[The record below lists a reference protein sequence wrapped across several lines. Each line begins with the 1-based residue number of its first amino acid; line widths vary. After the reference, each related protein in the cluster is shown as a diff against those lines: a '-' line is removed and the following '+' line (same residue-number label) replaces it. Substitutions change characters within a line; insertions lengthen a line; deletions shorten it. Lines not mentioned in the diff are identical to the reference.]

1 MVAVELAQRAG
12 DLPVAL
18 SAGNVKGYQS
28 GRVINR
34 TTGKETK
41 MENELEIK
49 RVPFMGAELMA
60 ARDTDGQIWA
70 GVSYICNG
78 IGLNKNEKDRQVKNV
93 QTDRVL
99 KKGCVKFDAGVFDP
113 NNQTVAIKL
122 DFVPLWLAKIS
133 ITPTMEAGTPYLA
146 ERLEA
151 YQLQAKDI
159 LAAAFLPV
167 NSVPALDTLSPEL
180 RLLINLE
187 LKQKEQDKAIEAVN
201 QKVDGIR
208 DVVVLNP
215 NSWREECRRLLAK
228 VAQFRGGGGAY
239 QEVNAEVFQLVDER
253 ARVSLETRLT
263 NKRRRM
269 ADEGVCKSKR
279 DRLNK
284 VDVIADDA
292 KLVEIYIAIVKEM
305 AVKYGVSVGKGTE
318 QAR

>member
-1 MVAVELAQRAG
+1 
-12 DLPVAL
+12 
-18 SAGNVKGYQS
+18 
-28 GRVINR
+28 
-34 TTGKETK
+34 

-70 GVSYICNG
+70 GVRWMCDG
-78 IGLNKNEKDRQVKNV
+78 IGLSKGQMQNERTRIHNDK
-93 QTDRVL
+93 VL
-99 KKGCVKFDAGVFDP
+99 SQGERNLVLPTRGG
-113 NNQTVAIKL
+113 NQETLCLKL

-133 ITPTMEAGTPYLA
+133 ITPSMEDETPELADRLEQYQLRAKDTLA
-146 ERLEA
+146 E
-151 YQLQAKDI
+151 
-159 LAAAFLPV
+159 AFLPAAA
-167 NSVPALDTLSPEL
+167 NPNFTSLSPEL
-180 RLLINLE
+180 QMFKAIFDSVAKTE

-228 VAQFRGGGGAY
+228 VAQASGGGGAY

-279 DRLNK
+279 DKLNK

-292 KLVEIYIAIVKEM
+292 KLIEIYIAIVKEM
-305 AVKYGVSVGKGTE
+305 AVKYGVTIGKE
-318 QAR
+318 V

>member
-1 MVAVELAQRAG
+1 
-12 DLPVAL
+12 
-18 SAGNVKGYQS
+18 
-28 GRVINR
+28 
-34 TTGKETK
+34 

-70 GVSYICNG
+70 GVRWMCDG
-78 IGLNKNEKDRQVKNV
+78 IGLSKGQMQNERTRIHNDK
-93 QTDRVL
+93 VL
-99 KKGCVKFDAGVFDP
+99 SQGERNLVLPTRGG
-113 NNQTVAIKL
+113 NQETLCLKL

-133 ITPTMEAGTPYLA
+133 ITPSMEAETPELADRLEQYQLRAKDTLA
-146 ERLEA
+146 E
-151 YQLQAKDI
+151 
-159 LAAAFLPV
+159 AFLPAAA
-167 NSVPALDTLSPEL
+167 NPNITSLSPEL
-180 RLLINLE
+180 QMFKAIFDSVAKTE

-228 VAQFRGGGGAY
+228 VAQARGGGGAY

-279 DRLNK
+279 DKLNK

-292 KLVEIYIAIVKEM
+292 KLIEIYIAIVKEM
-305 AVKYGVSVGKGTE
+305 AVKYGVTIGKE
-318 QAR
+318 V

>member
-1 MVAVELAQRAG
+1 
-12 DLPVAL
+12 
-18 SAGNVKGYQS
+18 
-28 GRVINR
+28 
-34 TTGKETK
+34 

-70 GVSYICNG
+70 GVRWMCDG
-78 IGLNKNEKDRQVKNV
+78 IGLSKGQMQNERTRIHNDK
-93 QTDRVL
+93 VL
-99 KKGCVKFDAGVFDP
+99 SQGERNLVLPTRGG
-113 NNQTVAIKL
+113 NQETLCLKL

-133 ITPTMEAGTPYLA
+133 ITPSMEAETPELADRLEQYQLRAKDTLA
-146 ERLEA
+146 E
-151 YQLQAKDI
+151 
-159 LAAAFLPV
+159 AFLPAAA
-167 NSVPALDTLSPEL
+167 NPNFTSLSPEL
-180 RLLINLE
+180 QMFKAIFDSVAKTE
-187 LKQKEQDKAIEAVN
+187 LKQKEQDKAIEAVK

-208 DVVVLNP
+208 DVVVLSP
-215 NSWREECRRLLAK
+215 NSWREECRKLLAK
-228 VAQFRGGGGAY
+228 VAQARGGGGAY

-279 DRLNK
+279 DKLNK

-292 KLVEIYIAIVKEM
+292 KLIEIYIAIVKEM

>member
-1 MVAVELAQRAG
+1 
-12 DLPVAL
+12 
-18 SAGNVKGYQS
+18 
-28 GRVINR
+28 
-34 TTGKETK
+34 

-70 GVSYICNG
+70 GVRWMCDG
-78 IGLNKNEKDRQVKNV
+78 IGLSKGQMQNERTRIHNDK
-93 QTDRVL
+93 VL
-99 KKGCVKFDAGVFDP
+99 SQGERNLVLPTRGG
-113 NNQTVAIKL
+113 NQETLCLKL

-133 ITPTMEAGTPYLA
+133 ITPSMEAETPELADRLEQYQLRAKDTLA
-146 ERLEA
+146 E
-151 YQLQAKDI
+151 
-159 LAAAFLPV
+159 AFLPAAA
-167 NSVPALDTLSPEL
+167 NPNFTSLSPEL
-180 RLLINLE
+180 QMFKAIFDSVAKTE

-208 DVVVLNP
+208 DVVVLSP
-215 NSWREECRRLLAK
+215 NSWREECRKLLAK
-228 VAQFRGGGGAY
+228 VAQARGGGGAY

-279 DRLNK
+279 DKLNK

-292 KLVEIYIAIVKEM
+292 KLIEIYIAIVKEM
-305 AVKYGVSVGKGTE
+305 AVKCGVSVGKGTE

>member
-1 MVAVELAQRAG
+1 
-12 DLPVAL
+12 
-18 SAGNVKGYQS
+18 
-28 GRVINR
+28 
-34 TTGKETK
+34 

-60 ARDTDGQIWA
+60 ARDADGQIWA
-70 GVSYICNG
+70 GVRWMCAG
-78 IGLNKNEKDRQVKNV
+78 IGLNENQSRHERKRIQEDKVLSKGGSNLTLPTSGGAQNV
-93 QTDRVL
+93 L
-99 KKGCVKFDAGVFDP
+99 CL
-113 NNQTVAIKL
+113 KL

-133 ITPTMEAGTPYLA
+133 ITPTMEAETPYLA

-159 LAAAFLPV
+159 LAAAFLTV

-215 NSWREECRRLLAK
+215 NSWREECRKLLAK
-228 VAQFRGGGGAY
+228 VAQARGGGGAY

-279 DRLNK
+279 DKLNK
-284 VDVIADDA
+284 VDVIADDT
-292 KLVEIYIAIVKEM
+292 KLIEIYIAIVKEM

>member
-1 MVAVELAQRAG
+1 
-12 DLPVAL
+12 
-18 SAGNVKGYQS
+18 
-28 GRVINR
+28 
-34 TTGKETK
+34 

-70 GVSYICNG
+70 GVRWMCDG
-78 IGLNKNEKDRQVKNV
+78 IGLSKGQMQNERTRIHNDK
-93 QTDRVL
+93 VL
-99 KKGCVKFDAGVFDP
+99 SQGERNLVLPTRGG
-113 NNQTVAIKL
+113 NQETLCLKL

-133 ITPTMEAGTPYLA
+133 ITPSMEAETPELADRLEQYQLSVKDTLA
-146 ERLEA
+146 E
-151 YQLQAKDI
+151 
-159 LAAAFLPV
+159 AFLPAAA
-167 NSVPALDTLSPEL
+167 NPNFTSLSPEL
-180 RLLINLE
+180 QMFKAIFDSVAKTE

-228 VAQFRGGGGAY
+228 VAQARGGGGAY

-279 DRLNK
+279 DKLNK

-292 KLVEIYIAIVKEM
+292 KLIEIYIAIVKEM
-305 AVKYGVSVGKGTE
+305 AVKYGVTIGKE
-318 QAR
+318 V

>member
-1 MVAVELAQRAG
+1 
-12 DLPVAL
+12 
-18 SAGNVKGYQS
+18 
-28 GRVINR
+28 
-34 TTGKETK
+34 
-41 MENELEIK
+41 
-49 RVPFMGAELMA
+49 
-60 ARDTDGQIWA
+60 
-70 GVSYICNG
+70 
-78 IGLNKNEKDRQVKNV
+78 
-93 QTDRVL
+93 
-99 KKGCVKFDAGVFDP
+99 
-113 NNQTVAIKL
+113 
-122 DFVPLWLAKIS
+122 
-133 ITPTMEAGTPYLA
+133 
-146 ERLEA
+146 
-151 YQLQAKDI
+151 
-159 LAAAFLPV
+159 PV

-305 AVKYGVSVGKGTE
+305 AVKYGVTVGKE
-318 QAR
+318 V

>member
-1 MVAVELAQRAG
+1 
-12 DLPVAL
+12 
-18 SAGNVKGYQS
+18 
-28 GRVINR
+28 
-34 TTGKETK
+34 

-70 GVSYICNG
+70 GVRWMCDG
-78 IGLNKNEKDRQVKNV
+78 IGLSKGQMQNERTRIHNDK
-93 QTDRVL
+93 VL
-99 KKGCVKFDAGVFDP
+99 SQGERNLVLPTRGG
-113 NNQTVAIKL
+113 NQETLCLKL

-133 ITPTMEAGTPYLA
+133 ITPSMEAETPELADRLEQYQLRAKDTLA
-146 ERLEA
+146 E
-151 YQLQAKDI
+151 
-159 LAAAFLPV
+159 AFLPAAA
-167 NSVPALDTLSPEL
+167 NPNFTSLSPEL
-180 RLLINLE
+180 QMFKAIFDSVAKTE

-228 VAQFRGGGGAY
+228 VAQARGGGGAY

-279 DRLNK
+279 DKLNK

-292 KLVEIYIAIVKEM
+292 KLIEIYIAIVKEM
-305 AVKYGVSVGKGTE
+305 AVKCGVSVGKGTE

>member
-1 MVAVELAQRAG
+1 
-12 DLPVAL
+12 
-18 SAGNVKGYQS
+18 
-28 GRVINR
+28 
-34 TTGKETK
+34 

-49 RVPFMGAELMA
+49 RVLFMGAELMA

-93 QTDRVL
+93 QADRVL

-133 ITPTMEAGTPYLA
+133 ITPTMEAETPELADRLEQYQLRAKDTLA
-146 ERLEA
+146 E
-151 YQLQAKDI
+151 
-159 LAAAFLPV
+159 AFLPAAA
-167 NSVPALDTLSPEL
+167 NPNFTSLSPEL
-180 RLLINLE
+180 QMFKAIFDSVAKTE

-208 DVVVLNP
+208 DVVVLSP
-215 NSWREECRRLLAK
+215 NSWREECRKLLAK
-228 VAQFRGGGGAY
+228 VAQARGGGGAY

-279 DRLNK
+279 DKLNK

-292 KLVEIYIAIVKEM
+292 KLIEIYIAIVKEM
-305 AVKYGVSVGKGTE
+305 AVKCGVSVGKGTE

>member
-1 MVAVELAQRAG
+1 
-12 DLPVAL
+12 
-18 SAGNVKGYQS
+18 
-28 GRVINR
+28 
-34 TTGKETK
+34 

-70 GVSYICNG
+70 GVRWMCDG
-78 IGLNKNEKDRQVKNV
+78 IGLSKGQMQNERTRIHNDK
-93 QTDRVL
+93 VL
-99 KKGCVKFDAGVFDP
+99 SQGERNLVLPTRGG
-113 NNQTVAIKL
+113 NQETLCLKL
-122 DFVPLWLAKIS
+122 DFVPLWLAKIA
-133 ITPTMEAGTPYLA
+133 ITPTMRAETPELA
-146 ERLEA
+146 EMLEV

-215 NSWREECRRLLAK
+215 NSWREECRKLLAK
-228 VAQFRGGGGAY
+228 VAQARGGGGAY
-239 QEVNAEVFQLVDER
+239 QEVNAAVFQLVDER

-279 DRLNK
+279 DKLNK

-292 KLVEIYIAIVKEM
+292 KLIEIYIAIVKEM

>member
-1 MVAVELAQRAG
+1 
-12 DLPVAL
+12 
-18 SAGNVKGYQS
+18 
-28 GRVINR
+28 
-34 TTGKETK
+34 

-70 GVSYICNG
+70 GVRWLCDG
-78 IGLNKNEKDRQVKNV
+78 MGLTEGQRKRQIANIQADK
-93 QTDRVL
+93 VL
-99 KKGCVKFDAGVFDP
+99 SKGGSNLVLPTKGGKQEVLCL
-113 NNQTVAIKL
+113 KL
-122 DFVPLWLAKIS
+122 DFIPLWLAKIS
-133 ITPTMEAGTPYLA
+133 ITPSMEAETPELADRLEQYQLRAKDTLA
-146 ERLEA
+146 E
-151 YQLQAKDI
+151 
-159 LAAAFLPV
+159 AFLPAAA
-167 NSVPALDTLSPEL
+167 NPNFTSLSPEL
-180 RLLINLE
+180 QMFKAIFDSVAKTE

-215 NSWREECRRLLAK
+215 NSWREECRKLLAK
-228 VAQFRGGGGAY
+228 VAQARGGGGAY

-279 DRLNK
+279 DKLNK
-284 VDVIADDA
+284 VDVIADDT
-292 KLVEIYIAIVKEM
+292 KLIEIYIAIVKEM